1 TAALWAETGRFAGQS
16 EQLRHA
22 NRFKSEILGTVAH
35 DLKNPLGAILGRG
48 EMLSELLA
56 WKALAKDAAAAQI
69 GHIRDSAKRLTEM
82 VDSLIA
88 DAMSDALDIQIRKEA
103 IDLRALRAQVAVV

>member
-35 DLKNPLGAILGRG
+35 DLKNPLGVILGRA
-48 EMLSELLA
+48 EMLNEMVAMTPIPSEKISDQLN
-56 WKALAKDAAAAQI
+56 
-69 GHIRDSAKRLTEM
+69 HIRSSARQLTGM
-82 VDSLIA
+82 VNDLIS
-88 DAMSDALDIQIRKEA
+88 DAMMDALDITIRNEP
-103 IDLRALRAQVAVV
+103 V